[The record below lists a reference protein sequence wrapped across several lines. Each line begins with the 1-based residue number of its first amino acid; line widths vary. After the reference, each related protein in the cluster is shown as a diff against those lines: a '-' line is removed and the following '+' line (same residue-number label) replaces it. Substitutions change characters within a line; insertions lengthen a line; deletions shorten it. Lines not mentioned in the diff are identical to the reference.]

1 MTTPVRASDTP
12 YAVAVEAGMAKV
24 RGPGYDQAAR
34 MLASGRL
41 LEDAARL
48 AVPTDV
54 VVGAEDVV
62 TPPEGARAV
71 HAAIPAAV
79 RGALTEV
86 PDAGHALY
94 TQAPLAFAQAMVAP
108 HATPVA

>member
-1 MTTPVRASDTP
+1 VFRAEANP
-12 YAVAVEAGMAKV
+12 KLVAAVEAGMARV
-24 RGPGYDQAAR
+24 RSPGYDQASR
-34 MLASGRL
+34 MLASGQL
-41 LEDAARL
+41 LADAARL

-62 TPPEGARAV
+62 TPAEGARRL
-71 HAAIPAAV
+71 HAAIPPGV
-79 RGALTEV
+79 RGRLLEV

-94 TQAPLAFAQAMVAP
+94 HQTPLAFAAALAP